1 MTLMRIGLVS
11 DIHGNLAALEAVA
24 RDIHRVGV
32 DEVICLGD
40 VLGYGPYP
48 NECVDLVR
56 ARAWRCVAGNHD
68 LAVVGR
74 LLPSNFHP
82 DALAAV
88 EWQRS
93 VLTEDNRDWV
103 LAFESHYIGDEFHA
117 MHGLPPRPMAF
128 EYLVDLHRASM
139 MRDEVDVLPPTTFIG
154 HSHLTKCFT
163 IAPHRVTEV
172 TAPRVVRRSDA
183 ALIATVGS
191 VGQPR
196 DRDPNAAWVL
206 YEPRTQTLSYR
217 RVRYPVRRTANAI
230 RARGLPRALADRL
243 FHGL

>member
-1 MTLMRIGLVS
+1 MSSMRIGLVS
-11 DIHGNLAALEAVA
+11 DIHGNLAALEAVE
-24 RDIHRVGV
+24 RDIRRVGV

-48 NECVDLVR
+48 NECVALIR
-56 ARAWRCVAGNHD
+56 ARGWACVAGNHD

-74 LLPSNFHP
+74 MQPSNFHP

-93 VLTEDNRDWV
+93 VLTDDHRDWV
-103 LAFESHYIGDEFHA
+103 MAFESHYIGDGFHA

-139 MRDEVDVLPPTTFIG
+139 MQGDVDALAPTTFIG
-154 HSHLTKCFT
+154 HSHLTKCFV
-163 IAPHRVTEV
+163 IAQDRVVEA
-172 TAPRVVRRSDA
+172 TAPRVVQRSGA

-196 DRDPNAAWVL
+196 DRDPDAAWVL
-206 YEPRTQTLSYR
+206 YEPGARALTYR